1 MEEYNNPSQYHKLN
15 RQNLFFFFFF
25 GVQRQKHKKGKGI
38 VTNLVINLDGMASR
52 LPLLNFFFFE
62 LYMVV
67 AFRMWLG

>member
-15 RQNLFFFFFF
+15 RQNLFFFFF
-25 GVQRQKHKKGKGI
+25 GVQRQKHKKGKSI

-67 AFRMWLG
+67 AFSMWLG